1 MKTIDI
7 KSVIIGVLG
16 SALLFLELGSSMQDK
31 NMGNIVANSLTIIS
45 DGTAETGFILIK
57 NSDGKKIARLG
68 RNQLVLK
75 DVWTGGLD
83 LYGEENRRL
92 TILDSEALQLSFD
105 DINAYITVDEMG
117 ANFTLRDEKTSVNLG
132 ASMETSS
139 HISLYNTRGEQVWG
153 KLSGK

>member
-1 MKTIDI
+1 MKSIDI

-16 SALLFLELGSSMQDK
+16 SALLFSLLGSSMQDK

-45 DGTAETGFILIK
+45 DGTKETGFLLIL

-75 DVWTGGLD
+75 DVWTGSLD
-83 LYGEENRRL
+83 LYDEEDRRL
-92 TILDSEALQLSFD
+92 TILDSETLQLSFD

-117 ANFTLRDEKTSVNLG
+117 ADFTLRDDKTSVNLG

-139 HISLYNTRGEQVWG
+139 HISLHNTRGEQVWG
-153 KLSGK
+153 KLSGR